1 MTGIIECLV
10 DAMSIP
16 GTVSAILID
25 PTGAT
30 PVAAEGALNAEQSAI
45 GLSEA
50 FRAAMEGV
58 AQASAGDP
66 IRIEDMIIKSSA
78 GMHIIHP
85 LETMFG
91 GPYLLCLRL
100 DADRANL
107 ALAWRR
113 LQSLSN
119 RLIDV

>member
-1 MTGIIECLV
+1 MTGIVECLV

-30 PVAAEGALNAEQSAI
+30 PVAAEGALDPERSAI
-45 GLSEA
+45 GLSET
-50 FRAAMEGV
+50 FRAAMDGL
-58 AQASAGDP
+58 AQAAPGGTV
-66 IRIEDMIIKSSA
+66 RIEDMIITSNA
-78 GMHIIHP
+78 GYHIIHP
-85 LETMFG
+85 LETVFG
-91 GPYLLCLRL
+91 GPYLLCIRL

-113 LQSLSN
+113 VQSLSH

>member
-1 MTGIIECLV
+1 MTGIVECLV

-16 GTVSAILID
+16 GTLCAILVD

-30 PVAAEGALNAEQSAI
+30 PVAAEGAIDAEQTAI
-45 GLSEA
+45 GLSET
-50 FRAAMEGV
+50 FRAAMDGL
-58 AQASAGDP
+58 AQASPGGAV
-66 IRIEDMIIKSSA
+66 RIEDMIITSTA
-78 GMHIIHP
+78 GYHIIHP

-100 DADRANL
+100 DAERANL
-107 ALAWRR
+107 AFARRR
-113 LQSLSN
+113 LQTLTQ